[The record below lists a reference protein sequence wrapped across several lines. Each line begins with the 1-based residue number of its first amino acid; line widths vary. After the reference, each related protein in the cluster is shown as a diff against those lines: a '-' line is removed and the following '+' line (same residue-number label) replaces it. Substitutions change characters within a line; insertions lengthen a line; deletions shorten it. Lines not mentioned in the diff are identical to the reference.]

1 MCIRDRDEFWLA
13 PVEDC
18 VLELLLPQAV
28 TDITMMSS
36 SIANIAGLIFFIMT
50 FSFRFLPIL
59 CALGEWI
66 MVEHPAYSGNFC
78 YKPTTSVMEYMP
90 GSFPARNLAASRAPL
105 AKMALE

>member
-1 MCIRDRDEFWLA
+1 MEDVSIPVVSWDEVLVDVAAEDEFWLA

-36 SIANIAGLIFFIMT
+36 SIAKIAGLIFFIIA

-66 MVEHPAYSGNFC
+66 MVELPVFSG
-78 YKPTTSVMEYMP
+78 K
-90 GSFPARNLAASRAPL
+90 NLL
-105 AKMALE
+105 